1 MNVSLTVEH
10 PFKMKSGKILKN
22 DMSPRERETFP
33 VVLNFKQYKLAEIT
47 WVSHYMPILQAMLM
61 ILIDR
66 ENQTL
71 Q

>member
-1 MNVSLTVEH
+1 MNVSPTVEH
-10 PFKMKSGKILKN
+10 PFKMKRGKILKN
-22 DMSPRERETFP
+22 DMSPRKSEKFP
-33 VVLNFKQYKLAEIT
+33 VVLNFKQYKLDEIT